1 MDNSLLSRMLQKG
14 IAKKEAW
21 KKQASCIEKVVTTP
35 NATVVSINNSTQNST
50 SRINAPILKTYV
62 EAKHKVTKGFFDN
75 LKTSTLPKGNKDLAT
90 ETSERVV
97 DTPLVTFDTTSIVT
111 PGTAA
116 ITPSVVTTPNMPSPT
131 VSIQFGNYEWDHT
144 MGALYYR
151 KSNDKR
157 TEIANFALTIQRV
170 VEIRDSLEYPGE
182 TKYHIVIT
190 HAQGYIKRVLSESRY
205 KAELTKIGETINPIF
220 NIVHKALFER
230 YLSDVVAQYWTH
242 SGQKH
247 LELSIHGWICS
258 SAHYI
263 YQYAFNNT
271 YIQRSNWVAYIT
283 NDVVKINEPGMAKTF
298 LDSYLRISKSANLL
312 LTALLYTLQA
322 HLALPYKEI
331 TGQRLQS
338 AIVFQGETQHG
349 KSVLAHLLS
358 RGLQSNCHNDYFY
371 KFDGTNASISHI
383 LGKHGQGLYVFDDIY
398 KKSQADESRSD
409 VEKLNTIAR
418 ILGDGVIASKMK
430 RFGNGLEESK
440 PFNGGVIITAEL
452 SPVENE
458 STQGR
463 LIINKFNRSAQIDFD
478 NNADLTLLQTS
489 PKLFDAFLSDWL
501 SFMEIQFQQFHTDLK
516 NRHHKLYQSL
526 QKQRLHT
533 RLCAY
538 GAMAL
543 NILYYFVQFCESIG
557 TSIDFTSAKQHIL
570 TILQDQHFEYHRHS
584 DADALRE
591 RIADAINCG
600 HLPIADDKSHYNH
613 NMAGFLDNDGHY
625 CITISR
631 LEEVL
636 ARNGYSRNDCTAMYE
651 KLFNKGLLDS
661 TSRTSH
667 RVSCG
672 SQRPYYFRFSPSIMD
687 NTEFNE
693 SLQLSLGNTL
703 FEMKG

>member
-1 MDNSLLSRMLQKG
+1 MDALLLNQMLQKG
-14 IAKKEAW
+14 VAKKEAW
-21 KKQASCIEKVVTTP
+21 KKQSSHVKEVVATQNTTI
-35 NATVVSINNSTQNST
+35 VSMNNSTQNLT
-50 SRINAPILKTYV
+50 SHNAPIFKTYV
-62 EAKHKVTKGFFDN
+62 DTKHKVTRGFFDN
-75 LKTSTLPKGNKDLAT
+75 LKSSTNATDTKDL
-90 ETSERVV
+90 VV
-97 DTPLVTFDTTSIVT
+97 SSNNLVMKNSSVTFDSS
-111 PGTAA
+111 
-116 ITPSVVTTPNMPSPT
+116 SVMTTPNMPCPT
-131 VSIQFGNYEWDHT
+131 VAIQFGNYEWDYSI
-144 MGALYYR
+144 GALYYH
-151 KSNDKR
+151 KSTDKR
-157 TEIANFALTIQRV
+157 TEIANFALTIQKV
-170 VEIRDSLEYPGE
+170 VEIRDSLDHLGE
-182 TKYHIVIT
+182 TKYHVLIT
-190 HAQGYIKRVLSESRY
+190 HAQGCMERVLSESRY

-220 NIVHKALFER
+220 NVVHRSLFDR
-230 YLSDVVAQYWTH
+230 YLSDVVAQYWAQN
-242 SGQKH
+242 GQKS

-258 SAHYI
+258 SAQYI

-271 YIQRSNWVAYIT
+271 YIQRPNWVAYIA
-283 NDVVKINEPGMAKTF
+283 NGVDKINIPGMAKTF

-312 LTALLYTLQA
+312 LTALLYTLQT
-322 HLALPYKEI
+322 HIALPYKEI

-338 AIVFQGETQHG
+338 AMVFQGETQHG

-398 KKSQADESRSD
+398 RKAQGDDSRSD

-418 ILGDGVIASKMK
+418 ILGDGIIASKMK
-430 RFGNGLEESK
+430 RFGKGLEETK

-463 LIINKFNRSAQIDFD
+463 LIINKFNNSAHIDFD
-478 NNADLTLLQTS
+478 NNEDLTFLQTS
-489 PKLFDAFLSDWL
+489 PELFDAFLSDWI
-501 SFMEIQFQQFHTDLK
+501 SFMETHFQQCHADLK
-516 NRHHKLYQSL
+516 NRHHKLYQAL

-538 GAMAL
+538 GSMAL

-557 TSIDFTSAKQHIL
+557 TSIDFTSAKRHIL
-570 TILQDQHFEYHRHS
+570 TILQYQHFEYRKHS

-591 RIADAINCG
+591 HIADAINCG
-600 HLPIADDKSHYNH
+600 HLPIADNKSHYDH
-613 NMAGFLDNDGHY
+613 NMAGFLDSEGYY

-636 ARNGYSRNDCTAMYE
+636 ARNGYNRNDCTAMYE

-667 RVSCG
+667 RISSG
-672 SQRPYYFRFSPSIMD
+672 SQRPYYFRFSPSILD
-687 NTEFNE
+687 NTEPNE
-693 SLQLSLGNTL
+693 SLQLSIDNTL
-703 FEMKG
+703 FDMKG

>member
-1 MDNSLLSRMLQKG
+1 MDALLLNQMLQKG
-14 IAKKEAW
+14 VAKKEAW
-21 KKQASCIEKVVTTP
+21 KKQSSHVKEVVATQNTTI
-35 NATVVSINNSTQNST
+35 VSMNNSTQNLT
-50 SRINAPILKTYV
+50 SRNAPIFKTYV
-62 EAKHKVTKGFFDN
+62 DTKHKVTRGFFDN
-75 LKTSTLPKGNKDLAT
+75 LKSSTNATDTKDL
-90 ETSERVV
+90 VV
-97 DTPLVTFDTTSIVT
+97 SSNNLVMKNSSVTFDSS
-111 PGTAA
+111 
-116 ITPSVVTTPNMPSPT
+116 SVMTTPNMPCPT
-131 VSIQFGNYEWDHT
+131 VAIQFGNYEWDYFI
-144 MGALYYR
+144 GALYYH
-151 KSNDKR
+151 KSTDKR
-157 TEIANFALTIQRV
+157 TEIANFALTIQKV
-170 VEIRDSLEYPGE
+170 VEIRDSLDHLGE
-182 TKYHIVIT
+182 TKYHVLIT
-190 HAQGYIKRVLSESRY
+190 HAQGCMERVLSESRY

-220 NIVHKALFER
+220 NVVHRSLFDR
-230 YLSDVVAQYWTH
+230 YLSDVVAQYWAQN
-242 SGQKH
+242 GQKS

-258 SAHYI
+258 SAQYI

-271 YIQRSNWVAYIT
+271 YIQRPNWVAYIA
-283 NDVVKINEPGMAKTF
+283 NGVDKINIPGMAKTF

-312 LTALLYTLQA
+312 LTALLYTLQT
-322 HLALPYKEI
+322 HIALPYKEI

-338 AIVFQGETQHG
+338 AMVFQGETQHG

-398 KKSQADESRSD
+398 RKAQGDDSRSD

-418 ILGDGVIASKMK
+418 ILGDGIIASKMK
-430 RFGNGLEESK
+430 RFGNGLEETK

-463 LIINKFNRSAQIDFD
+463 LIINKFNNSAHIDFD
-478 NNADLTLLQTS
+478 NNEDLTFLQTS
-489 PKLFDAFLSDWL
+489 PELFDAFLSDWI
-501 SFMEIQFQQFHTDLK
+501 SFMETHFQQCHADLK
-516 NRHHKLYQSL
+516 NRHHKLYQAL

-538 GAMAL
+538 GSMAL

-557 TSIDFTSAKQHIL
+557 TSIDFTSAKRHIL
-570 TILQDQHFEYHRHS
+570 TILQYQHFEYRKHS

-591 RIADAINCG
+591 HIADAINCG
-600 HLPIADDKSHYNH
+600 HLPIADNKSHYDH
-613 NMAGFLDNDGHY
+613 NMAGFLDSEGYY

-636 ARNGYSRNDCTAMYE
+636 ARNGYNRNDCTAMYE

-667 RVSCG
+667 RISSG
-672 SQRPYYFRFSPSIMD
+672 SQRPYYFRFSPSILD
-687 NTEFNE
+687 NTEPNE
-693 SLQLSLGNTL
+693 SLQLSIDNTL
-703 FEMKG
+703 FDMKG